1 MIFYRYL
8 ARSNNISKNLRY
20 VSHIPYIKN
29 LFKEEPPKPLGRWGI
44 NGSNNEKNIKATL
57 ANYDSCG
64 DNLCGDPTN
73 LKGHIDSIR
82 NEGEKF
88 TLIEDDI
95 VKIN

>member
-8 ARSNNISKNLRY
+8 ARSNDISKNLRN

-29 LFKEEPPKPLGRWGI
+29 LFKEPPKPLGRWGI
-44 NGSNNEKNIKATL
+44 NGSNSEKNIKATL

-73 LKGHIDSIR
+73 LKGHIDSIK
-82 NEGEKF
+82 NEKL

>member
-8 ARSNNISKNLRY
+8 ARSNDISKNLRNI
-20 VSHIPYIKN
+20 SHIPYIKN

-73 LKGHIDSIR
+73 LKGHIDSIK
-82 NEGEKF
+82 NEKF
-88 TLIEDDI
+88 TLIDDDI